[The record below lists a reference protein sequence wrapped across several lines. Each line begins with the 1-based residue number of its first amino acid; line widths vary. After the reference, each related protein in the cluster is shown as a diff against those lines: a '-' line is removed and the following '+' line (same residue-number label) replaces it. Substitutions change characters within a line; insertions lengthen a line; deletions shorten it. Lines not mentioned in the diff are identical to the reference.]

1 MAVNKIVV
9 KKVVVGT
16 PIRRVTAGA
25 FALSNLGGVTI
36 GGESDGS
43 ILAFQTSTGD
53 YVTTKLKG
61 QENIR
66 AVYDSSNNRYTFSFR
81 GDSYLGDFIPAADSA
96 QSLGS
101 PNFKWKDLYLS
112 GGTVHLGGLQL
123 KDSSGNFTVVDSATG
138 TTLLTNPKFLNIR
151 GRANV
156 LTYDSA
162 TSTFTF
168 DDSDMARTNIAET
181 FHQGLTILNGITI
194 DSGTVT
200 GDFNINGNLNVT
212 GDLVYDDMTAD
223 SATFAGTV
231 TVGTNVTSPLGK
243 ISQFTSDSASITTIT
258 NTNLT
263 GSQATFDSADVG
275 TLRVTGNAT
284 VSGNLDITGDLTF
297 DDLSADSATFSG
309 NLAVGN
315 NITSASAKI
324 DSADIRQLSVD
335 FINADSAFMDS
346 ATITNLAVT
355 QLTISQGTFDSA
367 RIPTI
372 DNTTFRGS
380 QATFDSVNITTLNA
394 TNLTLSSASV
404 TDLTADSAKIG
415 GIDLTGNNLTTTG
428 KLFYANVFNNEVDLP
443 SATTYHGMFAH
454 VHATGRGYFAHAGA
468 WHKLIDSDTTG
479 VQQVYTLKSNFADID
494 SATIDSATI
503 TTLTNTNLIS
513 SQATFD
519 SANVASLGKV
529 ASVDATTTSTIR
541 GLFSVSGDLT
551 YNSGTGQ
558 FSIDVEDIYTKANFD
573 SDLGDANTGQL
584 PEGSNLYY
592 TSARADSDAK
602 NAVSV
607 TDAGGDGSLA
617 YNAGTGVFTYTG
629 PSAAEVRSH
638 INVSGDLAYDSS
650 AGQIS
655 FTQRTDAQV
664 RGLVSGNK
672 GLTYNSS
679 TGEFNVD
686 SANLVTLSRN
696 ALQSGT
702 GVTYDSASGQIS
714 IGQDVSTTSD
724 VTFGKIHADSA
735 ELQLVDFDTTVS
747 GHAPYKEGRIFYDNT
762 GKTLNYY
769 DDITNVVH
777 ELGVAEHV
785 RVFNNTGAVI
795 QKGKPLYFSGN
806 YTSGAIDVPTVG
818 LADATDVNAYD
829 AEGLAEADIPNNSYG
844 NIITAGHLTEVNTS
858 ALTAG
863 TNFFLGLGPG
873 LLQDTSPVYPNFP
886 MSLGW
891 VVNSGDSNN
900 GVLLV
905 NQQNH
910 SVRSLRVQTSAH
922 IGTDLLVGGNL
933 SVLGTTTT
941 IATSNLSAGSSFFRL
956 NEGNAIG
963 EAGTTFVGT
972 GLDDA
977 FYAGH
982 FKGTTSQT
990 YYVRIDGVGTGPG
1003 GVDTF
1008 EVALGNDSTF
1018 TSPTETKTPITGN
1031 PQLIHSTDNISI
1043 DFGATTGHDSGDRWS
1058 GTASPVNVDTGFF
1071 SNRNTGTSGVGYTH
1085 VGFFFDITDE
1095 KWKLIDEY
1103 DSTPTGTIAV
1113 TDSSLGTMVA
1123 AGFEGPLTG
1132 AVTGNA
1138 STATALAS
1146 GRNFELTGQITAS
1159 AVSFDGTG
1167 NVTLVTDIA
1176 AGVIKDSDINA
1187 AAAIADTKLA
1197 TISTAGKVSN
1207 SATTA
1212 TDANTNSAIVA
1223 RDGSGNFSAG
1233 TVTLTDLHVGNLHVD
1248 SADIIKISRDNLVG
1262 GTGIT
1267 YDSATGVISTT
1278 DGDIVHDNL
1287 SGFVANEHID
1297 HTTVSVIAGN
1307 GLSGGG
1313 TIAADRTLNID
1324 SANVR
1329 GMFSASG
1336 LSYNSGTGQF
1346 SVSATQVMDLIKTV
1360 DSNGSGLNAATLDGQ
1375 EGSHYR
1381 INVFNAAGTLLN

>member
-43 ILAFQTSTGD
+43 ILAFKTSTGN

-66 AVYDSSNNRYTFSFR
+66 AVYDSGSGKYTFSFR

-123 KDSSGNFTVVDSATG
+123 KDSSGSFTVVDSATG

-151 GRANV
+151 GRTNV

-168 DDSDMARTNIAET
+168 DDSDMARTNVAET
-181 FHQGLTILNGITI
+181 FHQGLSILNGLVA
-194 DSGTVT
+194 DSGTISNNLTV
-200 GDFNINGNLNVT
+200 GGNLNVA

-263 GSQATFDSADVG
+263 GSQATFDSADFG
-275 TLRVTGNAT
+275 TLRVTGNT
-284 VSGNLDITGDLTF
+284 TIGGNLNVTGDLTF

-315 NITSASAKI
+315 NITSANAKI
-324 DSADIRQLSVD
+324 DSATIPNIDGTNLTYT
-335 FINADSAFMDS
+335 N
-346 ATITNLAVT
+346 ITNT
-355 QLTISQGTFDSA
+355 NLT
-367 RIPTI
+367 
-372 DNTTFRGS
+372 GS
-380 QATFDSVNITTLNA
+380 QATFDSANITTLNA
-394 TNLTLSSASV
+394 TNLTFSSATV
-404 TDLTADSAKIG
+404 TDLTVDSGKIG

-428 KLFYANVFNNEVDLP
+428 KLFFANVFNNEADLP
-443 SATTYHGMFAH
+443 SASTYHGMFAH

-541 GLFSVSGDLT
+541 GLFGVSGDLT

-617 YNAGTGVFTYTG
+617 FNSTTGVFTYTG
-629 PSAAEVRSH
+629 PSAAEVRAH
-638 INVSGDLAYDSS
+638 LTA
-650 AGQIS
+650 
-655 FTQRTDAQV
+655 
-664 RGLVSGNK
+664 NK
-672 GLTYNSS
+672 GLSVSS
-679 TGEFNVD
+679 GEFNID
-686 SANLVTLSRN
+686 SSNVKGMFSATDAGGDGSFAYN
-696 ALQSGT
+696 SGT
-702 GVTYDSASGQIS
+702 GVFTYTGPSASEVRAHLTANKGLSVSSGEFNIDSANVKAMFSGSSGVNYSNGAITADTSEIRGFFTANKGLSVSSGEFNIDSANVKGMLQAGTGVTFDSSSGLIS
-714 IGQDVSTTSD
+714 IGQPVGTGDSVHFNNLVLSGNLTVNGST
-724 VTFGKIHADSA
+724 VTNNATNTTIADA
-735 ELQLVDFDTTVS
+735 L
-747 GHAPYKEGRIFYDNT
+747 I
-762 GKTLNYY
+762 
-769 DDITNVVH
+769 
-777 ELGVAEHV
+777 ELGSG
-785 RVFNNTGAVI
+785 NTGA
-795 QKGKPLYFSGN
+795 
-806 YTSGAIDVPTVG
+806 
-818 LADATDVNAYD
+818 
-829 AEGLAEADIPNNSYG
+829 
-844 NIITAGHLTEVNTS
+844 NT
-858 ALTAG
+858 
-863 TNFFLGLGPG
+863 NDLGLILERGTTG
-873 LLQDTSPVYPNFP
+873 DNVFI
-886 MSLGW
+886 GW
-891 VVNSGDSNN
+891 DETADRIVF
-900 GVLLV
+900 
-905 NQQNH
+905 
-910 SVRSLRVQTSAH
+910 
-922 IGTDLLVGGNL
+922 
-933 SVLGTTTT
+933 GTTT
-941 IATSNLSAGSSFFRL
+941 ATAASTGNL
-956 NEGNAIG
+956 
-963 EAGTTFVGT
+963 
-972 GLDDA
+972 
-977 FYAGH
+977 
-982 FKGTTSQT
+982 
-990 YYVRIDGVGTGPG
+990 
-1003 GVDTF
+1003 
-1008 EVALGNDSTF
+1008 TF
-1018 TSPTETKTPITGN
+1018 TN
-1031 PQLIHSTDNISI
+1031 
-1043 DFGATTGHDSGDRWS
+1043 A
-1058 GTASPVNVDTGFF
+1058 
-1071 SNRNTGTSGVGYTH
+1071 
-1085 VGFFFDITDE
+1085 DIQ
-1095 KWKLIDEY
+1095 
-1103 DSTPTGTIAV
+1103 
-1113 TDSSLGTMVA
+1113 A
-1123 AGFEGPLTG
+1123 ANL
-1132 AVTGNA
+1132 VGNA
-1138 STATALAS
+1138 STATALAN
-1146 GRNFELTGQITAS
+1146 GRNFSISGDVTAS

-1167 NVTLVTDIA
+1167 AVTLSA
-1176 AGVIKDSDINA
+1176 AITADTIINA
-1187 AAAIADTKLA
+1187 DIKSDAAIADTKLA
-1197 TISTAGKVSN
+1197 TISTSGKVSN

-1223 RDGSGNFSAG
+1223 RDGSGGFTAG
-1233 TVTLTDLHVGNLHVD
+1233 TVILSDLHVGNLHVD
-1248 SADIIKISRDNLVG
+1248 SADIITIARANLSG

-1267 YDSATGVISTT
+1267 YNTGTGAITTT

-1297 HTTVSVIAGN
+1297 HTSVSMIAGN

-1313 TIAADRTLNID
+1313 TIAADRTFNIDSANVRGIFTANKGLSVSSGEFNID

-1336 LSYNSGTGQF
+1336 LSYNNGTGAF
-1346 SVSATQVMDLIKTV
+1346 SISATQVMDLIKTV
-1360 DSNGSGLNAATLDGQ
+1360 DSNASGLNAATLDGQ
-1375 EGSHYR
+1375 EGTHYR
-1381 INVFNAAGTLLN
+1381 INVFNAAGSLLN

>member
-43 ILAFQTSTGD
+43 VLAFQTSSGN

-66 AVYDSSNNRYTFSFR
+66 AVYDSSSSRYTFSFR

-123 KDSSGNFTVVDSATG
+123 KDSGGSFTVIDSATG

-151 GRANV
+151 GNANI

-168 DDSDMARTNIAET
+168 DDSDMARTNVAET
-181 FHQGLTILNGITI
+181 FHQGLTILNGLTL

-200 GDFNINGNLNVT
+200 GDFNIGGNLNVT

-223 SATFAGTV
+223 SATFVGTV
-231 TVGTNVTSPLGK
+231 TVGTNVTSPLGR
-243 ISQFTSDSASITTIT
+243 IAQFTSDSASITTIT

-275 TLRVTGNAT
+275 TLRVTGNT
-284 VSGNLDITGDLTF
+284 TIGGNLNVTGDLTF

-315 NITSASAKI
+315 NITSANAKI
-324 DSADIRQLSVD
+324 DSATIPNIDGTNLTYT
-335 FINADSAFMDS
+335 N
-346 ATITNLAVT
+346 ITNT
-355 QLTISQGTFDSA
+355 NLT
-367 RIPTI
+367 
-372 DNTTFRGS
+372 GS

-394 TNLTLSSASV
+394 TNLTFSSASV

-428 KLFYANVFNNEVDLP
+428 KLFFANVFNNEVDLP

-468 WHKLIDSDTTG
+468 WHKLIDSDTTD

-617 YNAGTGVFTYTG
+617 YNSTTGVFTYTG
-629 PSAAEVRSH
+629 PSAAEVRAHLTANKGLSVSSGEFN
-638 INVSGDLAYDSS
+638 IDSSNVKGMFSATDAGGDGSFAYNSGTGVFTYTGPSASEVRAHLTANKGLSVTSGEFNLDSSNVKGMFSGD
-650 AGQIS
+650 
-655 FTQRTDAQV
+655 
-664 RGLVSGNK
+664 K
-672 GLTYNSS
+672 GLTYNAS

-686 SANLVTLSRN
+686 SANVRGIFTANKGLSVSSGEFN
-696 ALQSGT
+696 IDSANVKGMLQAGT
-702 GVTYDSASGQIS
+702 GVTFDSSNGLIS
-714 IGQDVSTTSD
+714 IGQPVGTGDSVHFNNLVLSGNLTVNGSTVTNNATNTTISD
-724 VTFGKIHADSA
+724 ALI
-735 ELQLVDFDTTVS
+735 
-747 GHAPYKEGRIFYDNT
+747 
-762 GKTLNYY
+762 
-769 DDITNVVH
+769 
-777 ELGVAEHV
+777 ELGSG
-785 RVFNNTGAVI
+785 NTGA
-795 QKGKPLYFSGN
+795 
-806 YTSGAIDVPTVG
+806 
-818 LADATDVNAYD
+818 
-829 AEGLAEADIPNNSYG
+829 
-844 NIITAGHLTEVNTS
+844 NT
-858 ALTAG
+858 
-863 TNFFLGLGPG
+863 NDLGLILERGTTG
-873 LLQDTSPVYPNFP
+873 DNVFI
-886 MSLGW
+886 GW
-891 VVNSGDSNN
+891 DETADRVVF
-900 GVLLV
+900 
-905 NQQNH
+905 
-910 SVRSLRVQTSAH
+910 
-922 IGTDLLVGGNL
+922 
-933 SVLGTTTT
+933 GTTT
-941 IATSNLSAGSSFFRL
+941 ATAAS
-956 NEGNAIG
+956 
-963 EAGTTFVGT
+963 T
-972 GLDDA
+972 GDL
-977 FYAGH
+977 
-982 FKGTTSQT
+982 
-990 YYVRIDGVGTGPG
+990 
-1003 GVDTF
+1003 
-1008 EVALGNDSTF
+1008 TF
-1018 TSPTETKTPITGN
+1018 TN
-1031 PQLIHSTDNISI
+1031 
-1043 DFGATTGHDSGDRWS
+1043 A
-1058 GTASPVNVDTGFF
+1058 
-1071 SNRNTGTSGVGYTH
+1071 
-1085 VGFFFDITDE
+1085 DIQ
-1095 KWKLIDEY
+1095 
-1103 DSTPTGTIAV
+1103 
-1113 TDSSLGTMVA
+1113 A
-1123 AGFEGPLTG
+1123 ANLF
-1132 AVTGNA
+1132 GNA

-1146 GRNFELTGQITAS
+1146 GRNFELTGQITAA

-1176 AGVIKDSDINA
+1176 AGAIRDSDINA

-1267 YDSATGVISTT
+1267 YDSATGAISTT

-1297 HTTVSVIAGN
+1297 HTSVSMIAGN

-1313 TIAADRTLNID
+1313 TIAADRTFNIDSANVRGIFTANKGLSVSSGEFNID

-1381 INVFNAAGTLLN
+1381 IDVFDASGTLLN